1 MVCETGMP
9 NDNIIALNN
18 PNIFKVENKQ
28 GPNI

>member
-1 MVCETGMP
+1 MGVSGMP